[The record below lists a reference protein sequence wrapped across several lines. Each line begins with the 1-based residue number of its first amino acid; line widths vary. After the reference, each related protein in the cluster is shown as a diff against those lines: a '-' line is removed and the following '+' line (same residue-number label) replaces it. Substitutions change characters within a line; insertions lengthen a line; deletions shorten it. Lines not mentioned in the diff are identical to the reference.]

1 MYGISGH
8 MILAEG
14 GRIFGLDAQLL
25 HDAVILGINIFI
37 IFLLASYLLFKP
49 ARELLKKRQD
59 KIQGDLDAA
68 KADKEKAAVMVEE
81 YTAKLENVN
90 EEAEGIL
97 ADARRKAKLNEAQIV
112 ADAKEE
118 ANRIVKRAEGEIEL
132 ERIRALEDVK
142 QEMIDIASVMAAKAV
157 SEQMSVDVQ
166 DKLVD
171 ETIKEM
177 NKDTWQKK

>member
-1 MYGISGH
+1 MYGNCGQ
-8 MILAEG
+8 MILAE
-14 GRIFGLDAQLL
+14 GRIFGLDAQLI

-37 IFLLASYLLFKP
+37 IFMLASYLLFKP

-59 KIQGDLDAA
+59 KIQSDLDAA
-68 KADKEKAAVMVEE
+68 KIDKEKAAAMVDE
-81 YTAKLENVN
+81 YTAKLENVDT
-90 EEAEGIL
+90 EAEAIMS
-97 ADARRKAKLNEAQIV
+97 DARRKAKLNEAQII

-118 ANRIVKRAEGEIEL
+118 ANLLIKRAEGEIEL

-142 QEMIDIASVMAAKAV
+142 QEIIDIASVMAAKAV
-157 SEQMSVDVQ
+157 SEQMKVDVQ

-177 NKDTWQKK
+177 SKDTWQ